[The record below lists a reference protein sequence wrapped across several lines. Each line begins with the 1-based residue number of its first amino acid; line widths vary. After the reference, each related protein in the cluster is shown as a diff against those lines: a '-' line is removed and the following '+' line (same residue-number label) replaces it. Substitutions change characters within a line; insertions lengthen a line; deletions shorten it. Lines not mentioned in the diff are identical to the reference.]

1 MDRLEKL
8 WRGVRGNEWHPPDR
22 MLVLDP
28 GDTTGWSL
36 FVGGIRGDSGQ
47 IVSSLDALTSL
58 IDIIEPTLVVYE
70 RYVLYPWASE
80 AQTFSDFPT
89 VRLIGALEL
98 LCHQRGLAT
107 MSQTAQQAKGF
118 VGDERLKELHIYNT
132 NQRHANDATRHGVYA
147 LIANKSLPE
156 GTPPEEYTS

>member
-8 WRGVRGNEWHPPDR
+8 WRGVREKGWNPPAR

-28 GDTTGWSL
+28 GDTTGWCM
-36 FVGGIRGDSGQ
+36 FVAGVKGDAGQ
-47 IVSSLDALTSL
+47 IVSSLDALTTL
-58 IDIIEPTLVVYE
+58 IDIEEPSLIVFE
-70 RYVLYPWASE
+70 CYVLYPWASE
-80 AQTFSDFPT
+80 AQSFSDFPT

-98 LCHQRGLAT
+98 LCHQRGIESR
-107 MSQTAQQAKGF
+107 SQTARQAKGF

-147 LIANKSLPE
+147 LIANQNIPQGPS
-156 GTPPEEYTS
+156 PEEKL